1 MKEIIKGAL
10 MKNDSDNL
18 VETSKVNDLLEN
30 LHTNQDGLTT
40 KDAEKRLKEQGY
52 NEIAEKKVNPI
63 LNFLSYF
70 WGPIPVMIEVAA
82 ILSLLIH
89 HYTDFLIILVL
100 LLMNTLISFW
110 HNSKASNAI
119 EMLKKKLSPEAKVKR
134 DRNWITKP
142 SRELVTGDVIRLRLG
157 DIVPADVKIIEGDY
171 LECDESALTGESMS
185 VNKKLWDPAYSG
197 SVVLRGECNAVVT
210 GTGVNTYF
218 GKTAKLVAEAKTK
231 SHFEK
236 AVIRIGNFLIVMA
249 LVLVAIII
257 IVSLFRHDNFLE
269 TLRFAMI
276 LTVASIPVALPAV
289 LTITMAIGAIKLTKK
304 GAIVSKLA
312 SIEELAGM
320 DILCSDK
327 TGTLT
332 KNQLT
337 IGEPLA
343 VGEFDT
349 NEVVLYAGLASRKED
364 NDQID
369 MAILNKLEENQILKQ
384 NLASFK
390 AIEFTP
396 FDPVIKRTE
405 AVVQDKSGKKIKITK
420 GATQVIIEMC
430 KAEINNGKEYE
441 NKINEFAKMG
451 YRVIGVASSYN
462 EKGWNLIGFIP
473 LYDPPRDD
481 AKQTI
486 KEALEAGIDV
496 KMITGDNLAIARQIS
511 SKLGLKS
518 NIIPSKNITDKDSR
532 LVEEEIEK
540 ADGFAEV
547 FPEHKFMIVKEFQK
561 LNHIVGMTGDG
572 VNDAPALKKADC
584 GIAVAGATDAAKS
597 AASIVLTEAGI
608 STIIDAL
615 KESRKIFQRMKSYSI
630 YRIAETVR
638 VLFFIALSILVFNFY
653 PVTAV
658 MIVLLALLNDAP
670 IIAIATDYVN
680 YSKNPE
686 RWDMKTVLGLGSL
699 LGIIGVFSSFFI
711 FYLGKEVLNL
721 QQGALQ
727 TFVFLK
733 LAIAG
738 HLTIFLSRTKGHF
751 WEKKPSAPLFWS
763 AVITKV
769 IATLFAVY
777 GWFVSPI
784 SWSLSLFIWVYA
796 IVAFFITDL
805 IKVYF
810 YKVLENYNQ

>member
-1 MKEIIKGAL
+1 MNNET
-10 MKNDSDNL
+10 DNL
-18 VETSKVNDLLEN
+18 VESSKVNDLLER
-30 LHTNQDGLTT
+30 LDSSFEGLTAVA
-40 KDAEKRLKEQGY
+40 AEKRLKEHGF
-52 NEIAEKKVNPI
+52 NEIIEKKANPI

-70 WGPIPVMIEVAA
+70 WGPIPVMIEIAA
-82 ILSLLIH
+82 ILSLLIR
-89 HYTDFLIILVL
+89 HYTDFFIILVL
-100 LLMNTLISFW
+100 LLMNILISFW

-119 EMLKKKLSPEAKVKR
+119 EMLKKKLSPYARVIR
-134 DRNWITKP
+134 DNDWKTIP
-142 SRELVTGDVIRLRLG
+142 SRELVIGDVIRLRLG
-157 DIVPADVKIIEGDY
+157 DIVPADVKIIDGDY

-185 VNKKLWDPAYSG
+185 VIKKLWDAAYSG
-197 SVVLRGECNAVVT
+197 SVVVRGECNAVVT
-210 GTGVNTYF
+210 ATASNTYF
-218 GKTAKLVAEAKTK
+218 GKTAKLVEQKDTK

-249 LVLVAIII
+249 LLLVAIII
-257 IVSLFRHDNFLE
+257 IVSLFRHDNLLE

-289 LTITMAIGAIKLTKK
+289 LTITMAIGAIKLTKR

-337 IGEPLA
+337 IGEP
-343 VGEFDT
+343 VSTGEFDV
-349 NEVVLYAGLASRKED
+349 NEVILYAALASKKED

-369 MAILNKLEENQILKQ
+369 NAILNKLDENKLLKE
-384 NLASFK
+384 NIKSFNK
-390 AIEFTP
+390 LKFTP
-396 FDPVIKRTE
+396 FDPVVKRAE
-405 AVVQDKSGKKIKITK
+405 ATVQDRSGNIIKITK
-420 GATQVIIEMC
+420 GATQVIIELC
-430 KAEINNGKEYE
+430 KDEINNEKDYE
-441 NKINEFAKMG
+441 KKINEFAKMG

-462 EKGWNLIGFIP
+462 EKGWSLVGFIP

-481 AKQTI
+481 AKETI
-486 KEALEAGIDV
+486 KEAQESGIDV

-518 NIIPSKNITDKDSR
+518 NILSSKNIKDKDVR
-532 LVEEEIEK
+532 IVEEEIEK

-638 VLFFIALSILVFNFY
+638 VLFFIALSILAFNFY

-686 RWDMKTVLGLGSL
+686 RWDMRTVLGLGSL

-721 QQGALQ
+721 HQEALQ

-751 WEKKPSAPLFWS
+751 WEIKPSAPLFWS
-763 AVITKV
+763 AVITKI

-784 SWSLSLFIWVYA
+784 SWRLSLFIWIYA

-810 YKVLENYNQ
+810 YKALDKYNQ

>member
-1 MKEIIKGAL
+1 
-10 MKNDSDNL
+10 MKNGTDNL
-18 VETSKVNDLLEN
+18 VEYSKVNDLLEN
-30 LHTNQDGLTT
+30 LHSGFEGLTSDEA
-40 KDAEKRLKEQGY
+40 KERLAQQGY
-52 NEIAEKKVNPI
+52 NEIVEKRVNPI

-70 WGPIPVMIEVAA
+70 WGPIPVMIEIAA
-82 ILSLLIH
+82 LLSLLIH
-89 HYTDFLIILVL
+89 HYTDFFIILVL

-119 EMLKKKLSPEAKVKR
+119 EMLKKKLSPDARVKR
-134 DRNWITKP
+134 DNDWKTIP
-142 SRELVTGDVIRLRLG
+142 SRELVIGDVIRLRLG
-157 DIVPADVKIIEGDY
+157 DIVPADVKIIEGEY

-185 VNKKLWDPAYSG
+185 VTKKLWDYAYSG
-197 SVVLRGECNAVVT
+197 SVVVRGECNAVVT
-210 GTGVNTYF
+210 ATAINTYF
-218 GKTAKLVAEAKTK
+218 GKTAKLVEEAGTK

-249 LVLVAIII
+249 LVLVGIII
-257 IVSLFRHDNFLE
+257 MVSLFRHDNLLE

-289 LTITMAIGAIKLTKK
+289 LTITMAIGAIKLTNK

-337 IGEPLA
+337 IGEPLP
-343 VGEFDT
+343 VGEYDA
-349 NEVVLYAGLASRKED
+349 NEVVLYAALASREED

-369 MAILNKLEENQILKQ
+369 NAILNKLDENELLKQ
-384 NLASFK
+384 NIKSFK
-390 AIEFTP
+390 ELKFSP

-405 AVVQDKSGKKIKITK
+405 AVVQDKTGNKIKIIK
-420 GATQVIIEMC
+420 GATQVIIEKC
-430 KAEINNGKEYE
+430 KTQINNGKDYE

-451 YRVIGVASSYN
+451 YRVIGVACSYN
-462 EKGWNLIGFIP
+462 EKEWNLIGFIP

-486 KEALEAGIDV
+486 KEAKDSGIDV
-496 KMITGDNLAIARQIS
+496 RMITGDNLAIARQIS

-518 NIIPSKNITDKDSR
+518 NIISSKNLNGKDSR
-532 LVEEEIEK
+532 LIEEEIQK

-547 FPEHKFMIVKEFQK
+547 FPEHKFMIVKELQK

-572 VNDAPALKKADC
+572 VNDAPALKIADC

-597 AASIVLTEAGI
+597 AASIVLTDAGI
-608 STIIDAL
+608 TTIIDAL

-680 YSKNPE
+680 YSKDPE

-699 LGIIGVFSSFFI
+699 LGLIGVFLSFLI
-711 FYLGKEVLNL
+711 FYIGKEVLNL
-721 QQGALQ
+721 SQGALQ

-751 WEKKPSAPLFWS
+751 WEIKPSAPLFWS
-763 AVITKV
+763 AVITK
-769 IATLFAVY
+769 ILATLFAVY

-784 SWSLSLFIWVYA
+784 SLSLSLFIWIYA
-796 IVAFFITDL
+796 LVAFFVTDL

-810 YKVLENYNQ
+810 YKALDKYNQ

>member
-1 MKEIIKGAL
+1 MNNGTTNVVA
-10 MKNDSDNL
+10 
-18 VETSKVNDLLEN
+18 TSKVNDLLEDLN
-30 LHTNQDGLTT
+30 TGFDGLSKTEV
-40 KDAEKRLKEQGY
+40 EKRHNEGGF
-52 NEIAEKKVNPI
+52 NEIEDKKVNPL
-63 LNFLSYF
+63 LNFFSYF
-70 WGPIPVMIEVAA
+70 WGPIPVMIEIAA
-82 ILSLLIH
+82 VLSLLIRH
-89 HYTDFLIILVL
+89 FTDFFIIIVL

-119 EMLKKKLSPEAKVKR
+119 EMLKKKLSPQARVKR
-134 DRNWITKP
+134 DGEWKIIP
-142 SRELVTGDVIRLRLG
+142 SRELVNGDVVRLRLG
-157 DIVPADVKIIEGDY
+157 DIVPADVKIIDGDY
-171 LECDESALTGESMS
+171 LECDESSLTGESMS
-185 VNKKLWDPAYSG
+185 VSKKLWDPAYSG
-197 SVVLRGECNAVVT
+197 SVIVRGECNAVVT
-210 GTGVNTYF
+210 STGANTFF
-218 GKTAKLVAEAKTK
+218 GKTAKLVGEAKAK

-236 AVIRIGNFLIVMA
+236 AVIRIGNFLIVLA

-257 IVSLFRHDNFLE
+257 VVSLFRHDNILE

-289 LTITMAIGAIKLTKK
+289 LTITMAIGAIKLTKR

-337 IGEPLA
+337 IGEPFP
-343 VGEFDT
+343 VGEYDS
-349 NEVVLYAGLASRKED
+349 NEVILYAALASRKED

-369 MAILNKLEENQILKQ
+369 NAILNKMEENEVLKK
-384 NLASFK
+384 NIKSFK
-390 AIEFTP
+390 ELKFTP
-396 FDPVIKRTE
+396 FDPVVKRTE
-405 AVVQDKSGKKIKITK
+405 AIVQDKSGKTINVIK
-420 GATQVIIEMC
+420 GAPQVVIEKC
-430 KAEINNGKEYE
+430 KAELNDGNDFQS
-441 NKINEFAKMG
+441 KINDFAKMG

-462 EKGWNLIGFIP
+462 DNAWNLIGFIP

-481 AKQTI
+481 AKETI
-486 KEALEAGIDV
+486 DEAREAGIDI
-496 KMITGDNLAIARQIS
+496 KMVTGDNMAIARQIS
-511 SKLGLKS
+511 NKLGLRS
-518 NIIPSKNITDKDSR
+518 NILPAEKLKNMESH
-532 LVEEEIEK
+532 LVEEQIEN

-547 FPEHKFMIVKEFQK
+547 FPEHKYKIVKEFQK

-572 VNDAPALKKADC
+572 VNDAPALKAADC

-597 AASIVLTEAGI
+597 AASIVLTETGI

-670 IIAIATDYVN
+670 IIAIATDNVI
-680 YSKNPE
+680 YSKKPE
-686 RWDMKTVLGLGSL
+686 RWDMKTVLGLGTL

-711 FYLGKEVLNL
+711 FYLGKDVLNL

-751 WEKKPSAPLFWS
+751 WEIKPSGSLLWS
-763 AVITKV
+763 AIITK
-769 IATLFAVY
+769 ILATLFAVF
-777 GWFVSPI
+777 GWFVTPI
-784 SWSLSLFIWVYA
+784 SLGMSLFIWAYA
-796 IVAFFITDL
+796 LIAFFITDY

-810 YKVLENYNQ
+810 YKSQVL

>member
-1 MKEIIKGAL
+1 MNNET
-10 MKNDSDNL
+10 DNL
-18 VETSKVNDLLEN
+18 VESSKVNDLLER
-30 LHTNQDGLTT
+30 LDSSFEGLTAVA
-40 KDAEKRLKEQGY
+40 AEKRLKERGF
-52 NEIAEKKVNPI
+52 NEIIEKKANPI

-70 WGPIPVMIEVAA
+70 WGPIPVMIEIAA
-82 ILSLLIH
+82 ILSLLIR
-89 HYTDFLIILVL
+89 HYTDFFIILVL
-100 LLMNTLISFW
+100 LLMNILISFW

-119 EMLKKKLSPEAKVKR
+119 EMLKKKLSPYARVIR
-134 DRNWITKP
+134 DNDWKTIP
-142 SRELVTGDVIRLRLG
+142 SRELVIGDVIRLRLG
-157 DIVPADVKIIEGDY
+157 DIVPADVKIIDGDY

-185 VNKKLWDPAYSG
+185 VIKKLWDAAYSG
-197 SVVLRGECNAVVT
+197 SVVVRGECNAVVT
-210 GTGVNTYF
+210 ATASNTYF
-218 GKTAKLVAEAKTK
+218 GKTAKLVEQKDTK

-249 LVLVAIII
+249 LLLVAIII
-257 IVSLFRHDNFLE
+257 IVSLFRHDNLLE

-289 LTITMAIGAIKLTKK
+289 LTITMAIGAIKLTKR

-337 IGEPLA
+337 IGEP
-343 VGEFDT
+343 VSTGEFDV
-349 NEVVLYAGLASRKED
+349 NEVILYAALASKKED

-369 MAILNKLEENQILKQ
+369 NAILNKLDENKLLKE
-384 NLASFK
+384 NIKSFNK
-390 AIEFTP
+390 LKFTP
-396 FDPVIKRTE
+396 FDPVVKRAE
-405 AVVQDKSGKKIKITK
+405 ATVQDRSGNIIKITK
-420 GATQVIIEMC
+420 GATQVIIELC
-430 KAEINNGKEYE
+430 KDEINNEKDYE
-441 NKINEFAKMG
+441 KKINEFAKMG

-462 EKGWNLIGFIP
+462 EKGWSLVGFIP

-481 AKQTI
+481 AKETI
-486 KEALEAGIDV
+486 KEAQESGIDV

-518 NIIPSKNITDKDSR
+518 NILSSKNIKDKDVR
-532 LVEEEIEK
+532 IVEEEIEK

-638 VLFFIALSILVFNFY
+638 VLFFIALSILAFNFY

-686 RWDMKTVLGLGSL
+686 RWDMRTVLGLGSL

-721 QQGALQ
+721 HQEALQ

-751 WEKKPSAPLFWS
+751 WEIKPSAPLFWS
-763 AVITKV
+763 AVITKI

-784 SWSLSLFIWVYA
+784 SWRLSLFIWIYA

-810 YKVLENYNQ
+810 YKALDKYNQ

>member
-1 MKEIIKGAL
+1 
-10 MKNDSDNL
+10 MKNGTENL

-30 LHTNQDGLTT
+30 FNSGFDGLTT
-40 KDAEKRLKEQGY
+40 VEAEKRLENEGY
-52 NEIAEKKVNPI
+52 NEIMEKKINPF

-82 ILSLLIH
+82 ILSLIIQ
-89 HYTDFLIILVL
+89 HYTDFFIILVL

-119 EMLKKKLSPEAKVKR
+119 EMLKKKLSPEARVKR
-134 DRNWITKP
+134 DSDWKVIP
-142 SRELVTGDVIRLRLG
+142 SRELVKGDVIRLRLG
-157 DIVPADVKIIEGDY
+157 AIVPADARIIEGDY
-171 LECDESALTGESMS
+171 LECDESSLTGESMS
-185 VNKKLWDPAYSG
+185 VTKNLREVVYSG
-197 SVVLRGECNAVVT
+197 AVVVRGECNAVVT
-210 GTGVNTYF
+210 ETGSETYF
-218 GKTAKLVAEAKTK
+218 GKTAKLIGEADQK

-236 AVIRIGNFLIVMA
+236 AVIRIGNFLIVLA
-249 LVLVAIII
+249 LILVAVII
-257 IVSLFRHDNFLE
+257 IVSLFRHDNILE

-289 LTITMAIGAIKLTKK
+289 LTITMAIGAIKLTKR

-332 KNQLT
+332 QNKLSV
-337 IGEPLA
+337 GEPLSTH
-343 VGEFDT
+343 EYDN
-349 NEVVLYAGLASRKED
+349 NEVILYAALASRRED

-369 MAILNKLEENQILKQ
+369 NAILNKLEENSKLNN
-384 NLASFK
+384 NLDSFK
-390 AIEFTP
+390 VLRFTP

-405 AVVQDKSGKKIKITK
+405 VLVENKSGKKIKIIK
-420 GATQVIIEMC
+420 GAPQVIIEKC
-430 KAEINNGKEYE
+430 RDESINGKDYE
-441 NKINEFAKMG
+441 SKINEFAKMG
-451 YRVIGVASSYN
+451 YRVIGVASSN
-462 EKGWNLIGFIP
+462 EEKEWNLIGFIP
-473 LYDPPRDD
+473 LFDPPRAD
-481 AKQTI
+481 AKETI
-486 KEALEAGIDV
+486 EEANEAGIDV
-496 KMITGDNLAIARQIS
+496 KMVTGDNLAIAKQIS
-511 SKLGLKS
+511 AKLGLKP
-518 NIIPSKNITDKDSR
+518 NILAATKLEKLDSHK
-532 LVEEEIEK
+532 LEEEIEK
-540 ADGFAEV
+540 TDGFAEV
-547 FPEHKFMIVKEFQK
+547 FPEHKFRIVKVLQK

-572 VNDAPALKKADC
+572 VNDAPALKIADC
-584 GIAVAGATDAAKS
+584 GIAVSGATDAAKS
-597 AASIVLTEAGI
+597 AASIVLTETGI

-670 IIAIATDYVN
+670 IIAIATDNVIYL
-680 YSKNPE
+680 KQPE
-686 RWDMKTVLGLGSL
+686 RWDMKTVLGLGTM
-699 LGIIGVFSSFFI
+699 LGIIGVFSSFLI
-711 FYLGKEVLNL
+711 FYIGKDVLNL

-738 HLTIFLSRTKGHF
+738 HLTIFLSRTKRHF
-751 WEKKPSAPLFWS
+751 WESKPSATLLWS

-784 SWSLSLFIWVYA
+784 SWSLSLFIWIYA
-796 IVAFFITDL
+796 IIAFFITDL
-805 IKVYF
+805 IKVNF
-810 YKVLENYNQ
+810 YKSYNLINQHS

>member
-1 MKEIIKGAL
+1 
-10 MKNDSDNL
+10 MKNETASL
-18 VETSKVNDLLEN
+18 VAISKVNDLL
-30 LHTNQDGLTT
+30 QDLNTGYSGLT
-40 KDAEKRLKEQGY
+40 KIEAEKRQKENGF
-52 NEIAEKKVNPI
+52 NEIQEKKVNPV

-70 WGPIPVMIEVAA
+70 WGPIPLMIEIAA
-82 ILSLLIH
+82 ILSLLIQH
-89 HYTDFLIILVL
+89 FADFFIIMFL

-119 EMLKKKLSPEAKVKR
+119 EMLKKKLSPQARVKR
-134 DRNWITKP
+134 DSEWQIIP
-142 SRELVTGDVIRLRLG
+142 SRELVKGDIVRLRLG
-157 DIVPADVKIIEGDY
+157 DIIPADVKIIEGDY

-185 VNKKLWDPAYSG
+185 VNKKLWDAASSG
-197 SVVLRGECNAVVT
+197 AVIIRGECNAVVT
-210 GTGVNTYF
+210 STGMNTYF
-218 GKTAKLVAEAKTK
+218 GKTAKLVGEANTK

-249 LVLVAIII
+249 LILVAIII
-257 IVSLFRHDNFLE
+257 VVSLFRHDNILE

-289 LTITMAIGAIKLTKK
+289 PTITMAIGAIKLSKK
-304 GAIVSKLA
+304 GVIVSKLA

-337 IGEPLA
+337 IGEPFA
-343 VGEFDT
+343 VGEYDS
-349 NEVVLYAGLASRKED
+349 NEVILYAALASRTED

-369 MAILNKLEENQILKQ
+369 KAILNKLEENQVLINNFK
-384 NLASFK
+384 AFK
-390 AIEFTP
+390 AIKFTP
-396 FDPVIKRTE
+396 FDPVVKRTE
-405 AVVQDKSGKKIKITK
+405 AIVTDKSGKTINVIK
-420 GATQVIIEMC
+420 GAPQVVIEKC
-430 KAEINNGKEYE
+430 KDEINNREDIE
-441 NKINEFAKMG
+441 TKINEFAKMG
-451 YRVIGVASSYN
+451 YRVIGIASSYN
-462 EKGWNLIGFIP
+462 NNVWNLIGFIP
-473 LYDPPRDD
+473 LFDPPRDD
-481 AKQTI
+481 AKETI
-486 KEALEAGIDV
+486 AEAEAAGINI
-496 KMITGDNLAIARQIS
+496 KMVTGDNIAIAKQIS
-511 SKLGLKS
+511 SKLGLKP
-518 NIIPSKNITDKDSR
+518 NIISADKLQNMESHM
-532 LVEEEIEK
+532 VEDQIEN

-547 FPEHKFMIVKEFQK
+547 FPEHKFKIVKEFQK

-572 VNDAPALKKADC
+572 VNDAPALKAADC

-597 AASIVLTEAGI
+597 AASIVLTETGI

-670 IIAIATDYVN
+670 IIAIATDHVI
-680 YSKNPE
+680 YSKQPE
-686 RWDMKTVLGLGSL
+686 RWDMKTVLGLGTL

-711 FYLGKEVLNL
+711 FYLGKDVLNL
-721 QQGALQ
+721 QQDALQ

-738 HLTIFLSRTKGHF
+738 HLTIFLARTKGHF
-751 WEKKPSAPLFWS
+751 WEIKPSAPLLWS
-763 AVITKV
+763 AVLTKI
-769 IATLFAVY
+769 IATLFAVL
-777 GWFVSPI
+777 GWFVTPI
-784 SWSLSLFIWVYA
+784 SLSLSLFIWIYSL
-796 IVAFFITDL
+796 VAFFITDY
-805 IKVYF
+805 IKFYF
-810 YKVLENYNQ
+810 YKSSLVLNN

>member
-1 MKEIIKGAL
+1 
-10 MKNDSDNL
+10 MKNGTNNL
-18 VETSKVNDLLEN
+18 VATSKVNDLLEELN
-30 LHTNQDGLTT
+30 TGHEGLTT
-40 KDAEKRLKEQGY
+40 VEAEKRQKEAGF
-52 NEIAEKKVNPI
+52 NEILEKKINPV

-70 WGPIPVMIEVAA
+70 WGPIPLMIEIAA
-82 ILSLLIH
+82 VLSLLIRH
-89 HYTDFLIILVL
+89 FTDFFIIIVL

-119 EMLKKKLSPEAKVKR
+119 EMLKKKLSPQARVKR
-134 DRNWITKP
+134 DGDWKIVP
-142 SRELVTGDVIRLRLG
+142 SRELVKGDVIRLRLG
-157 DIVPADVKIIEGDY
+157 DIVPADVNIIDGNY

-197 SVVLRGECNAVVT
+197 SVIIRGECNAVVT
-210 GTGVNTYF
+210 AIGIDTYF
-218 GKTAKLVAEAKTK
+218 GKTAKLVEEADTK

-249 LVLVAIII
+249 LILVAVII
-257 IVSLFRHDNFLE
+257 IVSLFRHDQILE

-337 IGEPLA
+337 IGEPFP
-343 VGEFDT
+343 VEEYDS
-349 NEVVLYAGLASRKED
+349 NEVILYAALASRIED

-369 MAILNKLEENQILKQ
+369 KAILTRLDENDVLKE
-384 NLASFK
+384 NIKSFK

-396 FDPVIKRTE
+396 FDPVVKRTE
-405 AVVQDKSGKKIKITK
+405 AVVEDKSGKRINITK
-420 GATQVIIEMC
+420 GAPQVIMEKC
-430 KAEINNGKEYE
+430 DADKNNGKEYE
-441 NKINEFAKMG
+441 SKIEQFAKMG

-462 EKGWNLIGFIP
+462 NKAWNLIGFIP

-481 AKQTI
+481 AKETI
-486 KEALEAGIDV
+486 AEAKDAGIDI
-496 KMITGDNLAIARQIS
+496 KMVTGDNLAIAKQIS
-511 SKLGLKS
+511 SELGLKS
-518 NIIPSKNITDKDSR
+518 NIISANKLQDMEPH
-532 LVEEEIEK
+532 LVEENIEHS
-540 ADGFAEV
+540 DGFAEV
-547 FPEHKFMIVKEFQK
+547 FPEHKFKIVKEFQK

-572 VNDAPALKKADC
+572 VNDAPALKAADC

-597 AASIVLTEAGI
+597 AASIVLTETGI

-670 IIAIATDYVN
+670 IIAIATDNVI
-680 YSKNPE
+680 YSKEPE
-686 RWDMKTVLGLGSL
+686 RWDMKTVLGLGTL

-711 FYLGKEVLNL
+711 FYLGKDVLNL

-733 LAIAG
+733 LAVAG

-751 WEKKPSAPLFWS
+751 WEIKPSAPLLWS
-763 AVITKV
+763 AIITK
-769 IATLFAVY
+769 IAATLFAVL
-777 GWFVSPI
+777 GLFVTPI
-784 SWSLSLFIWVYA
+784 SLELSLLIWAYSL
-796 IVAFFITDL
+796 VAFFITDL
-805 IKVYF
+805 IKYYF
-810 YKVLENYNQ
+810 YKSLALNN

>member
-1 MKEIIKGAL
+1 MYSHS
-10 MKNDSDNL
+10 DSL
-18 VETSKVNDLLEN
+18 VETSKVNELLES
-30 LHTNQDGLTT
+30 LRSSSEGLTT
-40 KDAEKRLKEQGY
+40 QEVQKRINEEGY
-52 NEIAEKKVNPI
+52 NEIVEKKVNPI
-63 LNFLSYF
+63 VNFLSYF
-70 WGPIPVMIEVAA
+70 WGPIPLMIEVAA

-89 HYTDFLIILVL
+89 HYTDFFIILVL

-110 HNSKASNAI
+110 HNRKASNAI
-119 EMLKKKLSPEAKVKR
+119 ELLKQKLSPQARVKR
-134 DRNWITKP
+134 DGEWKIIK
-142 SRELVTGDVIRLRLG
+142 SRELVRGDVIRLRLG
-157 DIVPADVKIIEGDY
+157 DIVPADVNIIEGDY

-185 VNKKLWDPAYSG
+185 VTKKLYDPAYSG
-197 SVVLRGECNAVVT
+197 AIIVRGECNAVVT
-210 GTGVNTYF
+210 AIADKTYF
-218 GKTAKLVAEAKTK
+218 GKTAKLVSEAKTK

-236 AVIRIGNFLIVMA
+236 AVIRIGNFLIVLA

-257 IVSLFRHDNFLE
+257 IVSLFRHDNLLE

-289 LTITMAIGAIKLTKK
+289 LTITMAIGAIRLTKK

-337 IGEPLA
+337 IGEPFPSKDYDA
-343 VGEFDT
+343 D
-349 NEVVLYAGLASRKED
+349 EVVLYASLASRKED

-369 MAILNKLEENQILKQ
+369 NAILYKLEENEVLKK
-384 NLASFK
+384 NISSFK
-390 AIEFTP
+390 AIKFTP

-405 AVVQDKSGKKIKITK
+405 AVVEDKSGKSLHVVK
-420 GATQVIIEMC
+420 GAPQVITEMC
-430 KAEINNGKEYE
+430 RANIYSGNSFE

-462 EKGWNLIGFIP
+462 EKEWNLIGFIP

-481 AKQTI
+481 AKDTI
-486 KEALEAGIDV
+486 AEAVKAGIDV
-496 KMITGDNLAIARQIS
+496 KMVTGDNLAIARQIS

-518 NIIPSKNITDKDSR
+518 KIISSKNLKEKDSR
-532 LVEEEIEK
+532 FLEEEIEQ

-547 FPEHKFMIVKEFQK
+547 FPEHKFLIVKEFQR

-638 VLFFIALSILVFNFY
+638 VLFFIALSILAFNFY

-670 IIAIATDYVN
+670 IIAIATDNVI

-686 RWDMKTVLGLGSL
+686 RWDMKTVLGLGTL
-699 LGIIGVFSSFFI
+699 LGTIGVFASFMI
-711 FYLGKEVLNL
+711 FYIGKDVLYL
-721 QQGALQ
+721 DQGALQ

-738 HLTIFLSRTKGHF
+738 HLTIFISRTKKHF
-751 WEKKPSAPLFWS
+751 WEIKPSATLFWS

-769 IATLFAVY
+769 LATFFAVY
-777 GWFVSPI
+777 GWFVTPI
-784 SWSLSLFIWVYA
+784 SWGLSLFIWGYA
-796 IVAFFITDL
+796 IVAFLITDF

-810 YKVLENYNQ
+810 YKTLDKHNY

>member
-1 MKEIIKGAL
+1 MYSHS
-10 MKNDSDNL
+10 DSL
-18 VETSKVNDLLEN
+18 VETSKVNELLES
-30 LHTNQDGLTT
+30 LHSSSEGLTT
-40 KDAEKRLKEQGY
+40 QEVQKRINEEGY
-52 NEIAEKKVNPI
+52 NEIVEKKVNPI
-63 LNFLSYF
+63 VNFLSYF
-70 WGPIPVMIEVAA
+70 WGPIPLMIEVAA

-89 HYTDFLIILVL
+89 HYTDFFIILVL

-110 HNSKASNAI
+110 HNRKASNAI
-119 EMLKKKLSPEAKVKR
+119 ELLKQKLSPQARVKR
-134 DRNWITKP
+134 DGEWKIIK
-142 SRELVTGDVIRLRLG
+142 SRELVRGDVIRLRLG
-157 DIVPADVKIIEGDY
+157 DIVPADVNIIEGDY

-185 VNKKLWDPAYSG
+185 VTKKLYDPAYSG
-197 SVVLRGECNAVVT
+197 AIIVRGECNAVVT
-210 GTGVNTYF
+210 AIADKTYF
-218 GKTAKLVAEAKTK
+218 GKTAKLVSEAKTK

-236 AVIRIGNFLIVMA
+236 AVIRIGNFLIVLA

-257 IVSLFRHDNFLE
+257 IVSLFRHDNLLE

-289 LTITMAIGAIKLTKK
+289 LTITMAIGAIRLTKK

-337 IGEPLA
+337 IGEPFPSKDYDA
-343 VGEFDT
+343 D
-349 NEVVLYAGLASRKED
+349 EVVLYASLASRKED

-369 MAILNKLEENQILKQ
+369 NAILYKLEENEVLKK
-384 NLASFK
+384 NISSFK
-390 AIEFTP
+390 AIKFTP

-405 AVVQDKSGKKIKITK
+405 AVVEDKSGKSLHVVK
-420 GATQVIIEMC
+420 GAPQVITEMC
-430 KAEINNGKEYE
+430 RANIYNGNSFE

-462 EKGWNLIGFIP
+462 EKEWNLIGFIP

-481 AKQTI
+481 AKDTI
-486 KEALEAGIDV
+486 AEAVKAGIDV
-496 KMITGDNLAIARQIS
+496 KMVTGDNLAIARQIS

-518 NIIPSKNITDKDSR
+518 KIISSKNLKEKDSR
-532 LVEEEIEK
+532 FLEEEIEQ

-547 FPEHKFMIVKEFQK
+547 FPEHKFLIVKEFQR

-608 STIIDAL
+608 STIIDAV

-638 VLFFIALSILVFNFY
+638 VLFFIALSILAFNLY

-670 IIAIATDYVN
+670 IIAIATDNVI

-686 RWDMKTVLGLGSL
+686 RWDMKTVLGLGTL
-699 LGIIGVFSSFFI
+699 LGTIGVFASFMI
-711 FYLGKEVLNL
+711 FYIGKDVLYL
-721 QQGALQ
+721 DQGALQ

-738 HLTIFLSRTKGHF
+738 HLTIFISRTKKHF
-751 WEKKPSAPLFWS
+751 WEIKPSATLFWS

-769 IATLFAVY
+769 LATFFAVY
-777 GWFVSPI
+777 GWFVTPI
-784 SWSLSLFIWVYA
+784 SWGLSLFIWGYA
-796 IVAFFITDL
+796 IVAFLITDF

-810 YKVLENYNQ
+810 YKTLDKHNY

>member
-1 MKEIIKGAL
+1 MKEETA
-10 MKNDSDNL
+10 SL
-18 VETSKVNDLLEN
+18 VATSKVNDLL
-30 LHTNQDGLTT
+30 QDLNTGYNGLT
-40 KDAEKRLKEQGY
+40 KIEAEKRQKENGF
-52 NEIAEKKVNPI
+52 NEIQEKRINPV

-70 WGPIPVMIEVAA
+70 WGPIPIMIEIAA
-82 ILSLLIH
+82 ILSLLIQH
-89 HYTDFLIILVL
+89 FADFFIIMVL
-100 LLMNTLISFW
+100 LMMNTLISFW

-119 EMLKKKLSPEAKVKR
+119 EMLKKKLSPQARVKR
-134 DRNWITKP
+134 DSEWQTIP
-142 SRELVTGDVIRLRLG
+142 SRELVKGDVVRLRLG
-157 DIVPADVKIIEGDY
+157 DIIPADVKIIEGDY

-185 VNKKLWDPAYSG
+185 VNKKLWDAAYSG
-197 SVVLRGECNAVVT
+197 AVIIRGECNAVVT
-210 GTGVNTYF
+210 STGMNTYF
-218 GKTAKLVAEAKTK
+218 GKTAKLVGEANTK

-236 AVIRIGNFLIVMA
+236 AVIRIGNFLIIMA
-249 LVLVAIII
+249 LILVAIII
-257 IVSLFRHDNFLE
+257 VVSLFRHDNILE

-337 IGEPLA
+337 IGEPFT
-343 VGEFDT
+343 VGEYDS
-349 NEVVLYAGLASRKED
+349 NEVILYAALASRTED

-369 MAILNKLEENQILKQ
+369 KAILNKLEENQMLINNFK
-384 NLASFK
+384 AFK
-390 AIEFTP
+390 AIKFTP
-396 FDPVIKRTE
+396 FDPVVKRTE
-405 AVVQDKSGKKIKITK
+405 AIVTDKSGKTINVIK
-420 GATQVIIEMC
+420 GAPQVVIEKC
-430 KAEINNGKEYE
+430 KDEINNREDIE
-441 NKINEFAKMG
+441 TKINEFAKMG
-451 YRVIGVASSYN
+451 YRVIGVACSYN
-462 EKGWNLIGFIP
+462 NSVWNLIGFIP
-473 LYDPPRDD
+473 LFDPPRDD
-481 AKQTI
+481 ARETI
-486 KEALEAGIDV
+486 AEAEAAGINI
-496 KMITGDNLAIARQIS
+496 KMVTGDNIAIAKQIS

-518 NIIPSKNITDKDSR
+518 NIISADKLQNMESH
-532 LVEEEIEK
+532 LVEDQIEN

-547 FPEHKFMIVKEFQK
+547 FPEHKFKIVKEFQK

-572 VNDAPALKKADC
+572 VNDAPALKAADC

-597 AASIVLTEAGI
+597 AASIVLTETGI

-670 IIAIATDYVN
+670 IIAIATDHVI
-680 YSKNPE
+680 YSKQPE
-686 RWDMKTVLGLGSL
+686 RWDMKTVLGLGTL

-711 FYLGKEVLNL
+711 FYLGKDVLNL
-721 QQGALQ
+721 QQDALQ

-738 HLTIFLSRTKGHF
+738 HLTIFLARTKGHF
-751 WEKKPSAPLFWS
+751 WEIKPSATLLWS
-763 AVITKV
+763 AVLTKI
-769 IATLFAVY
+769 IATLFAVL
-777 GWFVSPI
+777 GWFVTPI
-784 SWSLSLFIWVYA
+784 SLSLSLFIWAYSL
-796 IVAFFITDL
+796 VAFFITDY
-805 IKVYF
+805 IKFYF
-810 YKVLENYNQ
+810 YKSSFVLNN

>member
-1 MKEIIKGAL
+1 MEKLINTQKE
-10 MKNDSDNL
+10 NL
-18 VETSKVNDLLEN
+18 NVVTVTKVNDLLDN
-30 LHTNQDGLTT
+30 LNTSFNGLNE
-40 KDAEKRLKEQGY
+40 AEVEKRQKDLGF
-52 NEIAEKKVNPI
+52 NEIEEKRVNPV

-82 ILSLLIH
+82 VLSLLVRH
-89 HYTDFLIILVL
+89 FTDFFIIIVL
-100 LLMNTLISFW
+100 LVMNTLISFW
-110 HNSKASNAI
+110 HNNKASNAI
-119 EMLKKKLSPEAKVKR
+119 EMLKKKLSPQARVQR
-134 DRNWITKP
+134 DGEWKIIP
-142 SRELVTGDVIRLRLG
+142 SRELVTGDLIRLRLG

-185 VNKKLWDPAYSG
+185 VNKKLRDPAYSG
-197 SVVLRGECNAVVT
+197 SVIVRGECNAVVT
-210 GTGVNTYF
+210 STGSDTYF
-218 GKTAKLVAEAKTK
+218 GKTAKLVNEAKTK

-236 AVIRIGNFLIVMA
+236 AVIRIGNFLIILA
-249 LVLVAIII
+249 LILVAIIVV
-257 IVSLFRHDNFLE
+257 VSLFRHDNILE

-332 KNQLT
+332 KNQLSV
-337 IGEPLA
+337 GEPFP
-343 VGEFDT
+343 VGEYDS
-349 NEVVLYAGLASRKED
+349 NEVILYAALASRKED

-369 MAILNKLEENQILKQ
+369 SAILRKLEEKEVLQKNIQ
-384 NLASFK
+384 SFK
-390 AIEFTP
+390 EIKFTP
-396 FDPVIKRTE
+396 FDPVVKRTE
-405 AVVQDKSGKKIKITK
+405 AIVQDKSGKTINIIK
-420 GATQVIIEMC
+420 GAPQVIIERC
-430 KAEINNGKEYE
+430 KVDFENVKDYESRIND
-441 NKINEFAKMG
+441 FAKMG

-462 EKGWNLIGFIP
+462 NNAWNLIGFIP
-473 LYDPPRDD
+473 LYDPPRED
-481 AKQTI
+481 AKETLD
-486 KEALEAGIDV
+486 EAKEAGIDI
-496 KMITGDNLAIARQIS
+496 KMITGDNIAIAKQIS
-511 SKLGLKS
+511 SKLGLNV
-518 NIIPSKNITDKDSR
+518 NILPADKLKNLDSH
-532 LVEEEIEK
+532 LIEEQIEK
-540 ADGFAEV
+540 ANGFAEV
-547 FPEHKFMIVKEFQK
+547 FPEHKFNIVKEYQK

-572 VNDAPALKKADC
+572 VNDAPALKAADC

-658 MIVLLALLNDAP
+658 MIVLIALLNDAP
-670 IIAIATDYVN
+670 IIAIATDNVI
-680 YSKNPE
+680 YSKLPE
-686 RWDMKTVLGLGSL
+686 RWDMKTVLGLGTL

-711 FYLGKEVLNL
+711 FYLGKDVLNL
-721 QQGALQ
+721 QQGPLQ

-751 WEKKPSAPLFWS
+751 WEVKPSGYLLWS
-763 AVITKV
+763 AIITKF
-769 IATLFAVY
+769 IATCFAVF
-777 GWFVSPI
+777 GWFVAPI
-784 SWSLSLFIWVYA
+784 SLELSLLIWAYA
-796 IVAFFITDL
+796 IIAFLITDY
-805 IKVYF
+805 IKVYY
-810 YKVLENYNQ
+810 YKSLAFNK

>member
-1 MKEIIKGAL
+1 MNNIT
-10 MKNDSDNL
+10 DNL
-18 VETSKVNDLLEN
+18 VESSKVNDLLDKLDSSFE
-30 LHTNQDGLTT
+30 GLTAAT
-40 KDAEKRLKEQGY
+40 AEKRLKEFGF
-52 NEIAEKKVNPI
+52 NEIIEKKVNPV

-70 WGPIPVMIEVAA
+70 WGPIPVMIEIAA
-82 ILSLLIH
+82 ILSLLIR
-89 HYTDFLIILVL
+89 HYTDFFIILVL
-100 LLMNTLISFW
+100 LLMNILISFW

-119 EMLKKKLSPEAKVKR
+119 EMLKKKLSPYARVKR
-134 DRNWITKP
+134 DNNWKTIP
-142 SRELVTGDVIRLRLG
+142 SRELVIGDVIRLRLG
-157 DIVPADVKIIEGDY
+157 DIVPADVKIIDGDY

-185 VNKKLWDPAYSG
+185 VIKKLWDPAYSG
-197 SVVLRGECNAVVT
+197 SVVVRGECNAVVT
-210 GTGVNTYF
+210 ATASNTYF
-218 GKTAKLVAEAKTK
+218 GKTAKLVEQKDTK

-249 LVLVAIII
+249 LLLVAIII
-257 IVSLFRHDNFLE
+257 IVSLFRHDNLLE

-289 LTITMAIGAIKLTKK
+289 LTITMAIGAIKLTKS

-337 IGEPLA
+337 IGEPLPT
-343 VGEFDT
+343 GGFDAD
-349 NEVVLYAGLASRKED
+349 EVILYAALASKKED

-369 MAILNKLEENQILKQ
+369 NAILSKLNENKVLKENIK
-384 NLASFK
+384 SFK
-390 AIEFTP
+390 KLKFTP
-396 FDPVIKRTE
+396 FDPVIKRAE
-405 AVVQDKSGKKIKITK
+405 AIVQDRSGNTIKITK
-420 GATQVIIEMC
+420 GATQVIIELC
-430 KAEINNGKEYE
+430 KDESNNGKDYDK
-441 NKINEFAKMG
+441 KINEFAKMG

-462 EKGWNLIGFIP
+462 EKRWILIGFIP

-486 KEALEAGIDV
+486 KEAQEAGIDV

-518 NIIPSKNITDKDSR
+518 NILPSKNIKDKDSR
-532 LVEEEIEK
+532 IVEEEIEK

-638 VLFFIALSILVFNFY
+638 VLFFIALSILAFNFY

-686 RWDMKTVLGLGSL
+686 RWDMRTVLGLGSL

-721 QQGALQ
+721 HQEALQ

-751 WEKKPSAPLFWS
+751 WEIKPSAPLFWS
-763 AVITKV
+763 AITTKI

-784 SWSLSLFIWVYA
+784 SWRLSLFIWIYA

-810 YKVLENYNQ
+810 YKALDKYNQ

>member
-1 MKEIIKGAL
+1 MKDE
-10 MKNDSDNL
+10 MNNL
-18 VETSKVNDLLEN
+18 IETSKVNDLLEDLN
-30 LHTNQDGLTT
+30 SSYDGLTT
-40 KDAEKRLKEQGY
+40 TEAERRLKEQGY
-52 NEIAEKKVNPI
+52 NEIVEKKVNPI

-70 WGPIPVMIEVAA
+70 WGPIPIMIEIAA
-82 ILSLLIH
+82 ILSLLIK
-89 HYTDFLIILVL
+89 HYADFFIILVL
-100 LLMNTLISFW
+100 LLMNTLISYW

-119 EMLKKKLSPEAKVKR
+119 EMLKKKLAPEAKVKR
-134 DRNWITKP
+134 NGEWKVVP

-171 LECDESALTGESMS
+171 LECDESALTGESMA
-185 VNKKLWDPAYSG
+185 VTKKLWDPAFSG
-197 SVVLRGECNAVVT
+197 AVVVRGECNAVVT
-210 GTGVNTYF
+210 ATANNTYF
-218 GKTAKLVAEAKTK
+218 GKTAKLVGEAITK

-249 LVLVAIII
+249 LVLVAIIV
-257 IVSLFRHDNFLE
+257 IVSLFRHDNLLE

-289 LTITMAIGAIKLTKK
+289 LTITMAIGAIVLTKK

-337 IGEPLA
+337 IGEPLT
-343 VGEFDT
+343 VSEYDP
-349 NEVVLYAGLASRKED
+349 NEVILYAALASRKED

-369 MAILNKLEENQILKQ
+369 NAILNKLDENEVVKQ
-384 NLASFK
+384 NIKSFK
-390 AIEFTP
+390 EVKFTP

-405 AVVQDKSGKKIKITK
+405 AVVEDKSGNTIKVIK
-420 GATQVIIEMC
+420 GAPQVIIEIC
-430 KAEINNGKEYE
+430 KTETSVNDQYDK
-441 NKINEFAKMG
+441 KIDEFAKMG
-451 YRVIGVASSYN
+451 YRLIGVASSYN
-462 EKGWNLIGFIP
+462 NKIWNLIGFIP
-473 LYDPPRDD
+473 LYDPPRED

-486 KEALEAGIDV
+486 SEAINAGINV
-496 KMITGDNLAIARQIS
+496 KMITGDNLAIAKQIAL
-511 SKLGLKS
+511 KLGLKS
-518 NIIPSKNITDKDSR
+518 NIISSKDLKDKDSR
-532 LVEEEIEK
+532 QMEEEIENV
-540 ADGFAEV
+540 DGFAEV

-670 IIAIATDYVN
+670 IIAIATDYVI
-680 YSKNPE
+680 YSKYPE

-699 LGIIGVFSSFFI
+699 LGTIGVFSSFLI

-721 QQGALQ
+721 DQGTLQ

-738 HLTIFLSRTKGHF
+738 HLTIFLSRTNGHF
-751 WEKKPSAPLFWS
+751 WEIKPSAPLLWS
-763 AVITKV
+763 AVVTKV

-784 SWSLSLFIWVYA
+784 SWGLSLFIWIYA
-796 IVAFFITDL
+796 IIAFFITNL
-805 IKVYF
+805 LKVYF
-810 YKVLENYNQ
+810 LRILRNNN

>member
-1 MKEIIKGAL
+1 V
-10 MKNDSDNL
+10 KNGTDNL
-18 VETSKVNDLLEN
+18 VEYSKVNDLLEN
-30 LHTNQDGLTT
+30 LNSGFEGLTS
-40 KDAEKRLKEQGY
+40 AEAKERLKDHGY
-52 NEIAEKKVNPI
+52 NEILEKKVNPI

-70 WGPIPVMIEVAA
+70 WGPIPVMIEIAA
-82 ILSLLIH
+82 LLSLLIH
-89 HYTDFLIILVL
+89 HYTDFFIILVL

-119 EMLKKKLSPEAKVKR
+119 EMLKKKLSPEARVKR
-134 DRNWITKP
+134 DNDWKTIP
-142 SRELVTGDVIRLRLG
+142 SRELVIGDVIRLRLG
-157 DIVPADVKIIEGDY
+157 DIVPADVKIIEGEY

-185 VNKKLWDPAYSG
+185 VTKKLWDYAYSG
-197 SVVLRGECNAVVT
+197 SVVVRGECNAVVT
-210 GTGVNTYF
+210 ATAINTYF
-218 GKTAKLVAEAKTK
+218 GKTAKLVEEAVTK

-249 LVLVAIII
+249 LVLVGIII
-257 IVSLFRHDNFLE
+257 MVSLFRHDNLLE

-289 LTITMAIGAIKLTKK
+289 LTITMAIGAIKLTNK

-337 IGEPLA
+337 IGEPLP
-343 VGEFDT
+343 VGGYDA
-349 NEVVLYAGLASRKED
+349 NEVVLYAALASRKED

-369 MAILNKLEENQILKQ
+369 NAILHKLDENELLKQ
-384 NLASFK
+384 NIKSFK
-390 AIEFTP
+390 ELKFSS

-405 AVVQDKSGKKIKITK
+405 AVVQDKSGNNIKIIK
-420 GATQVIIEMC
+420 GATQVVIEKC
-430 KAEINNGKEYE
+430 KAQINNGKDYE
-441 NKINEFAKMG
+441 KKINEFAKMG
-451 YRVIGVASSYN
+451 YRVIGVACSYN
-462 EKGWNLIGFIP
+462 EKEWNLIGFIP

-486 KEALEAGIDV
+486 EEARESGIDV
-496 KMITGDNLAIARQIS
+496 RMITGDNLAIARQIS

-518 NIIPSKNITDKDSR
+518 NIISSKNLNDKDSR

-547 FPEHKFMIVKEFQK
+547 FPEHKFMIVKELQK

-597 AASIVLTEAGI
+597 AASIVLTDAGI
-608 STIIDAL
+608 KTIIDAL

-680 YSKNPE
+680 YSKDPE

-699 LGIIGVFSSFFI
+699 LGLIGVFSSFLI

-721 QQGALQ
+721 SQEALQ

-751 WEKKPSAPLFWS
+751 WEIKPSAPLFWS

-769 IATLFAVY
+769 LATLFAVY

-784 SWSLSLFIWVYA
+784 SFSLSLFIWIYA
-796 IVAFFITDL
+796 IIAFFVTDL

-810 YKVLENYNQ
+810 YKALDKYNQ